1 MNRRYPE
8 KPLVGV
14 GAIIFR
20 NDSVLL
26 IQRGR
31 EPSRGKWSIPGGLV
45 EVGESLHNAVARE
58 VFEESGMDVTVRD
71 LVVALDRVI
80 HDADGK
86 IEYHYVLLDFLCEA
100 GPGEPAPASDAL
112 NCAFVPIEDL
122 PRFILTAGTEQAILR
137 AYSLNRGA
145 RHPVYD
151 PTY

>member
-1 MNRRYPE
+1 MADFDRS
-8 KPLVGV
+8 
-14 GAIIFR
+14 
-20 NDSVLL
+20 DS
-26 IQRGR
+26 IYR
-31 EPSRGKWSIPGGLV
+31 E
-45 EVGESLHNAVARE
+45 
-58 VFEESGMDVTVRD
+58 
-71 LVVALDRVI
+71 ALAASPFGI
-80 HDADGK
+80 LAHDADGK